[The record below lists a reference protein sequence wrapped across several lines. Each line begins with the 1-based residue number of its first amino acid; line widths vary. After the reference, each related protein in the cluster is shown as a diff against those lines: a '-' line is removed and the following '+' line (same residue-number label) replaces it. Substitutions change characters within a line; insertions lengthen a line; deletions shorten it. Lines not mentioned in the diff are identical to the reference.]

1 MDTNNREPKYY
12 RIKKE
17 LLEEL
22 ASGKFGV
29 GDEFYT
35 EPKLQQRYGF
45 SRGTVRKALDELQQ
59 EGYLIRMSG
68 KGTFVARIARIPRSR
83 DIEALSQLFRRAGL
97 EPHTVVLEQG
107 LVRAEDAD
115 GRVRVEEGFGIQPET
130 QVIRIC
136 RLRLGNGE
144 PLAIQTVYL
153 QPEDCPG
160 LLEEDLTQSL
170 IGLYMDRY
178 DRRLA
183 TADEILRVVPAE
195 PQEARLLEIAEGTA
209 VVIRDRIS
217 YDQENRPFEVLHA
230 VDRAER
236 FEYRYHIGE
245 ELIKVLQG
253 SQGQI
258 SVLEDSREGE
268 TPYD

>member
-1 MDTNNREPKYY
+1 MNVDNRELKYY
-12 RIKKE
+12 RVKRE

-22 ASGKFGV
+22 ATGELGV

-35 EPKLQQRYGF
+35 EPELQQRYGF
-45 SRGTVRKALDELQQ
+45 SRGTVRKALEELRQ

-68 KGTFVARIARIPRSR
+68 KGTFVARIPRSR
-83 DIEALSQLFRRAGL
+83 GIEALSQLFRRAGL
-97 EPHTVVLEQG
+97 EPHTVVLEKG
-107 LVRAEDAD
+107 LIRAEEAD
-115 GRVRVEEGFGIQPET
+115 GRVMEGFGIQPEA
-130 QVIRIC
+130 QVIRIH

-153 QPEDCPG
+153 RPEDCPG

-170 IGLYMDRY
+170 IALYRDKY
-178 DRRLA
+178 NRRLV
-183 TADEILRVVPAE
+183 TADEILRVMLAE
-195 PQEARLLEIAEGTA
+195 PEEARFLKIAEGTA

-236 FEYRYHIGE
+236 FEYQYHIGE

-253 SQGQI
+253 S
-258 SVLEDSREGE
+258 DAAPRA
-268 TPYD
+268 